1 VLFAL
6 ARIGTIVTEV
16 SIIKFKY
23 TNLQLD
29 GVMMDKERQV
39 LYEEFGRL
47 GIPVSV
53 LHPLSNSALKD
64 LLGSIKEAIVGYR
77 ESASI
82 SSSA

>member
-1 VLFAL
+1 
-6 ARIGTIVTEV
+6 
-16 SIIKFKY
+16 
-23 TNLQLD
+23 
-29 GVMMDKERQV
+29 MDKERQV